1 LTNEMDEA
9 VLNHFLYGTSPLQ
22 KYIGLID
29 TRNHEAEDNLKSEK
43 QLSKIEIVKALLER
57 LGWENA
63 RDEDAI
69 AKEDL
74 RTRFANNVVDDPL
87 FKRQKRLNE
96 LFNLNK
102 SYNIN
107 KDMTPQQ
114 VLMWCNS
121 LLKDFSLQIRA
132 DKETYYLEFQN
143 DLFALI
149 ERKNKIGKIY
159 FDKDNLLKQGAPNQQ
174 DDLFVDDD
182 PPQPEVLAEPPQEEE
197 TPEPPV
203 PEPEVVV
210 PTEPQQEAP
219 EDEEPQEEEETPPPQ
234 STTTLAQEY
243 AEYIRENNMCDMSF
257 REFQEHMQWQQ
268 KADLYDTSLLDL

>member
-1 LTNEMDEA
+1 M
-9 VLNHFLYGTSPLQ
+9 
-22 KYIGLID
+22 
-29 TRNHEAEDNLKSEK
+29 
-43 QLSKIEIVKALLER
+43 ER
-57 LGWENA
+57 LGWESA

-69 AKEDL
+69 TEDDL
-74 RTRFANNVVDDPL
+74 MTRFVENVVDDPL

-121 LLKDFSLQIRA
+121 LLKEFSLQIRA
-132 DKETYYLEFQN
+132 GKETYYLEFQN

-159 FDKDNLLKQGAPNQQ
+159 FDRDNLLKQVALNQQ
-174 DDLFVDDD
+174 EDMFIDDD
-182 PPQPEVLAEPPQEEE
+182 EPPQQEEEE

-210 PTEPQQEAP
+210 PTEPQPEEEEETPEPPVPEQEAP
-219 EDEEPQEEEETPPPQ
+219 EDEPQQEEEEEETPPPQ
-234 STTTLAQEY
+234 STTTLAQQHMEWK
-243 AEYIRENNMCDMSF
+243 RMTGLKNVSL

-268 KADLYDTSLLDL
+268 KIDLYDTSLLDL